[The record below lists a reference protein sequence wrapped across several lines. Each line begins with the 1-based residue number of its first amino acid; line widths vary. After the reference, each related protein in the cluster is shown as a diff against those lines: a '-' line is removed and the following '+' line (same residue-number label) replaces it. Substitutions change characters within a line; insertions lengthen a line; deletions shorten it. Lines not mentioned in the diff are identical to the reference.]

1 MQSPT
6 DPADRT
12 GTIGVEAFDA
22 AYGAGFQAS
31 DDSPH
36 AVECELVEDGGA
48 FVAHRPTDA
57 GRPRRVAFVD
67 GTLRTEAR
75 LTRTGPDGDVS
86 MGLAGSWAAGAVLVD
101 GDEPARF
108 DQVTTGRAA
117 IFTGGQPVRLPD
129 HRDGWRWEPYAV
141 DGADVEAAR
150 QQLQRLMR
158 DAEADIAEAL
168 SNDGWLTVLDGP
180 LHGIRHRRGL
190 PVIGYVKTHHRR
202 MLAREHWVRVPELT
216 AGERSGLF
224 AMKDALYGCY
234 LRVGDPGPWAGPWA
248 GIARLE
254 MPSGIGRAAAVEV
267 AERAAGWLP
276 GFASALHRDA
286 RAPVNLTPIAG
297 LERHLHRLQGD
308 ARLALRAVRAVVLE
322 RRIGLVASVSSRRTP
337 APRSESRSST
347 TAAPPAAGTDARTDA
362 PPGAA
367 LESAPGR
374 ARRFWRHGG
383 DSPAGPWRA
392 RSASDR
398 VVSLSPSCRGPV
410 VRSDSTP
417 G

>member
-57 GRPRRVAFVD
+57 DRPRRVAFVD

-117 IFTGGQPVRLPD
+117 IFTGGRPVRLPD
-129 HRDGWRWEPYAV
+129 HRNGWRWEPYAV
-141 DGADVEAAR
+141 DGSDVEAAR

-168 SNDGWLTVLDGP
+168 SNEGWLTVLDGP

-254 MPSGIGRAAAVEV
+254 SRASNGICTGCRGTHALPYARCARRCSNATAKDGRHD
-267 AERAAGWLP
+267 R
-276 GFASALHRDA
+276 R
-286 RAPVNLTPIAG
+286 R
-297 LERHLHRLQGD
+297 GD
-308 ARLALRAVRAVVLE
+308 AS
-322 RRIGLVASVSSRRTP
+322 GSSRRWARAGGPTARRVATP
-337 APRSESRSST
+337 RVEPRRRDRREPFEHDSR
-347 TAAPPAAGTDARTDA
+347 TASGAAGRSRRGQPWS
-362 PPGAA
+362 PPRRVVG
-367 LESAPGR
+367 SDGR
-374 ARRFWRHGG
+374 AV
-383 DSPAGPWRA
+383 AVVE
-392 RSASDR
+392 ASLGLD
-398 VVSLSPSCRGPV
+398 PV
-410 VRSDSTP
+410 AVTCSQ
-417 G
+417 